1 MQKKRPAKK
10 YWEMTTDEL
19 REATKEFNEE
29 FVAGQATPLSAE
41 VQSRWERAKN
51 KRGRNTSATRP
62 RGPADL

>member
-1 MQKKRPAKK
+1 
-10 YWEMTTDEL
+10 MTTDEL

-41 VQSRWERAKN
+41 VQSQWERAKN

-62 RGPADL
+62 GGPADL